1 MTANPAGIRAVKES
15 AEIHNLALPGEMPV
29 LFLVSQVIFPY
40 GASQVRIRIPSNLE
54 LLDDLP
60 GADSLFAVAF
70 APGNDPEKV
79 KKEDIGKIGVAAR
92 VIARLKLPDDSE
104 QVTIQ
109 GLRRIHIAEV
119 IAEKPYFRAR
129 VAGVAERDADPK
141 RADAEIVAILR
152 KVEDISKLDP
162 SVQAEHVAVLRANVA
177 DPGRFA
183 DLVPG
188 VLGFDVDE
196 QRQVLEQAEVVTRL
210 EYVAARVQDKL
221 DFARVMQDTDL
232 KVRADIERTQREF
245 YLRRQLKVLREELGE
260 TTREEQTA
268 KDAEARVEKLNPP
281 PAVAAAAKREIERL
295 RNSNAASAE
304 FGVIENYLDWL
315 LSMPWNV
322 VCEDSIDLG
331 NVRKVLDADHYGLDQ
346 PKQRI
351 LEYLAVRKL
360 APDAHSPVLCFVG
373 PPGTGKTSLAQS
385 IARAMNRKLARISV
399 GGVRD
404 ESEIRGHRRTY
415 VGAMPGRIVDAI
427 RRGGCSNP
435 VMVIDEI
442 DKMGEGNQGDPAAA
456 LLEVLDPEQNNAFV
470 DHFLDVPVDLS
481 KVFFIATAN
490 NLFEVPAPLRDRME
504 VIELSS
510 YVEQEKLEIAARHL
524 VPKMT
529 QRTGL
534 KGRVKF
540 SSAALKALVRGY
552 TMEAGVRDLG
562 RQIESVCRKLA
573 LRVARGEEVPA
584 TVTPALATELLG
596 PPLLTEPEHRRK
608 AEVGVVNGLA
618 WTGVGGDV
626 LLIEGLRVPGEGE
639 IQVTGSLG
647 DVMRESCVAAW
658 TFVKSRADWLGI
670 PAEDFKKWN
679 VHLHFPEGATPK
691 DGPSA
696 GIAITTALASLF
708 TNLPVRADLAMTGEV
723 TLRGQILPI
732 GGLREK
738 LAAAA
743 RLGIKNVII
752 PKANVGDL
760 HWVRDSVRKALKVY
774 AMDHVDDV
782 LQVALVPPKGK
793 KRKPRK

>member
-1 MTANPAGIRAVKES
+1 
-15 AEIHNLALPGEMPV
+15 
-29 LFLVSQVIFPY
+29 
-40 GASQVRIRIPSNLE
+40 
-54 LLDDLP
+54 
-60 GADSLFAVAF
+60 
-70 APGNDPEKV
+70 
-79 KKEDIGKIGVAAR
+79 
-92 VIARLKLPDDSE
+92 
-104 QVTIQ
+104 
-109 GLRRIHIAEV
+109 
-119 IAEKPYFRAR
+119 
-129 VAGVAERDADPK
+129 
-141 RADAEIVAILR
+141 
-152 KVEDISKLDP
+152 
-162 SVQAEHVAVLRANVA
+162 
-177 DPGRFA
+177 
-183 DLVPG
+183 
-188 VLGFDVDE
+188 
-196 QRQVLEQAEVVTRL
+196 
-210 EYVAARVQDKL
+210 
-221 DFARVMQDTDL
+221 
-232 KVRADIERTQREF
+232 
-245 YLRRQLKVLREELGE
+245 
-260 TTREEQTA
+260 
-268 KDAEARVEKLNPP
+268 
-281 PAVAAAAKREIERL
+281 
-295 RNSNAASAE
+295 
-304 FGVIENYLDWL
+304 
-315 LSMPWNV
+315 
-322 VCEDSIDLG
+322 
-331 NVRKVLDADHYGLDQ
+331 
-346 PKQRI
+346 
-351 LEYLAVRKL
+351 
-360 APDAHSPVLCFVG
+360 
-373 PPGTGKTSLAQS
+373 
-385 IARAMNRKLARISV
+385 
-399 GGVRD
+399 
-404 ESEIRGHRRTY
+404 
-415 VGAMPGRIVDAI
+415 
-427 RRGGCSNP
+427 
-435 VMVIDEI
+435 
-442 DKMGEGNQGDPAAA
+442 MGEGNQGDPAAA
-456 LLEVLDPEQNNAFV
+456 LLEVLDPEQNSAFV

-584 TVTPALATELLG
+584 MVTPALAQELLG

-774 AMDHVDDV
+774 PMDHVDDV
-782 LQVALVPPKGK
+782 LQVALVPAKGK
-793 KRKPRK
+793 KRAPRK